1 MHGNGKLCDRF
12 FIFTF
17 WFVPYS
23 IVATLFAIYKRAFDK
38 VRLVYWSQRLS
49 IRIINTYNGC
59 NCVTIHL
66 CYYLKSWFYKA
77 SSNKI
82 IAYDQEAIKAMCPL
96 SELPLVSGK
105 DNYSVFLQKFL
116 WIASNIVKPSVGTM
130 VVYSNQSS
138 SYLASHSLMVAY
150 NYNS

>member
-1 MHGNGKLCDRF
+1 MHGNGKLRDRF

-17 WFVPYS
+17 WFLPYS
-23 IVATLFAIYKRAFDK
+23 IVAITIRKRAFDK
-38 VRLVYWSQRLS
+38 VRVVYWSRCLS
-49 IRIINTYNGC
+49 IRILNTYNGH

-82 IAYDQEAIKAMCPL
+82 IAYDQEAIKAMCLL

-116 WIASNIVKPSVGTM
+116 WIASNIVKPSVSWLF
-130 VVYSNQSS
+130 VVINH
-138 SYLASHSLMVAY
+138 LAT
-150 NYNS
+150 